1 MFQPKKNNRLSRA
14 RSRQLILLIGTALT
28 FLLLAIFTKAIY
40 ALLAIPFFAA
50 FIIFA
55 LGHHRCPACGKL
67 LLGRWWLFPLSV
79 IFWGLDDPLDIF
91 QWDWKILE
99 DESRLALHL
108 RWSNA
113 DAGYCDFCGH
123 RLLYDDQP

>member
-1 MFQPKKNNRLSRA
+1 MFKPKKGSRLSRA
-14 RSRQLILLIGTALT
+14 RSRQLILLLGAALA
-28 FLLLAIFTKAIY
+28 FLLLAIFHKILY
-40 ALLAIPFFAA
+40 ILMAIPFLAV
-50 FIIFA
+50 FITLAI
-55 LGHHRCPACGKL
+55 GHHRCPACGKL

-91 QWDWKILE
+91 LWDWKILE

-108 RWSNA
+108 RWLKA
-113 DAGYCDFCGH
+113 DAGYCDYCGH